1 MNLSLDYDD
10 TYTRD
15 PSAWDEFI
23 ELMRRKGHKV
33 YLVTWRKPG
42 ESAEV
47 YLQLQNKVDGIYCTS
62 RVAKE
67 KYMYSQGIRIDV
79 WIDDMPFTILESQTP
94 IITFGGQSS

>member
-1 MNLSLDYDD
+1 LNLSLDYDD

-47 YLQLQNKVDGIYCTS
+47 YLQLQNKVD
-62 RVAKE
+62 AKKK
-67 KYMYSQGIRIDV
+67 KYKHKKKEIKECSPTKMNWRLLMSCF
-79 WIDDMPFTILESQTP
+79 MCCKCS
-94 IITFGGQSS
+94 